1 MMAAARADYDAKV
14 AELMADLEGTRGE
27 KERADTDLAFLKVL
41 CHTLIYGFHHEGH
54 VSPYCTPLSTFVSLL
69 YRITGTEPTRIMT
82 PTERSYSTMLF
93 RPRDSFLVRY
103 CVR

>member
-41 CHTLIYGFHHEGH
+41 CLLILYEYTLIYGFHREAHF
-54 VSPYCTPLSTFVSLL
+54 SPYYSYYYCTPPSTILLLL
-69 YRITGTEPTRIMT
+69 YHNTRT
-82 PTERSYSTMLF
+82 
-93 RPRDSFLVRY
+93 
-103 CVR
+103 